1 MYHYDLLIST
11 LSRDHRSRM
20 EAYAAR
26 PIQYADNGP
35 FGPPPSDRTKGIGR
49 LRARRRTRARRLSM

>member
-1 MYHYDLLIST
+1 MYHHDLLIST

-26 PIQYADNGP
+26 PIQYADDGP
-35 FGPPPSDRTKGIGR
+35 FGPPPDRTKGIGR
-49 LRARRRTRARRLSM
+49 LRTRRRTRAQRLST